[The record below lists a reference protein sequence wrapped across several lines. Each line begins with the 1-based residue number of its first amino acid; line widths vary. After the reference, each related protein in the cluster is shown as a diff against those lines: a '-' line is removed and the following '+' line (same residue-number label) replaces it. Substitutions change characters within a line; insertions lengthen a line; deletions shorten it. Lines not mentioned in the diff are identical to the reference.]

1 MELYSLT
8 VGLCSADISKTERT
22 DAAAAEETAAA
33 VKKDVITEKRNRK
46 AGIVMTDVIIL
57 LIILIV
63 LIYGVKGTVK
73 HFKGEGACCGGGSAP
88 VKAKRKVL
96 KKPKIG
102 EKVIQI
108 EGMHCDHCKQSVTSE
123 LNKIDGVAAKV
134 ELKKNRAIVSFD
146 RPVDDEALRQA
157 VEKAGFKVIS
167 IA

>member
-1 MELYSLT
+1 MALCSLT
-8 VGLCSADISKTERT
+8 AGLYYADMSKTERT
-22 DAAAAEETAAA
+22 AAAETAAA
-33 VKKDVITEKRNRK
+33 AKKAVITEKRNRK
-46 AGIVMTDVIIL
+46 AGMTMTDVIIL
-57 LIILIV
+57 LIILMV

-134 ELKKNRAIVSFD
+134 ELKKNRAVVSFD

>member
-1 MELYSLT
+1 MD
-8 VGLCSADISKTERT
+8 LCSADISETKRM

-33 VKKDVITEKRNRK
+33 VKRAVITEKRNRK
-46 AGIVMTDVIIL
+46 AGMTMTDVIIL
-57 LIILIV
+57 LIILMV

-73 HFKGEGACCGGGSAP
+73 HFKGEGACCGGGSGP

-96 KKPKIG
+96 KNPKIG

-108 EGMHCDHCKQSVTSE
+108 LRMHCEHCKQSVISE

-146 RPVDDEALRQA
+146 RPVNDEALRQA
-157 VEKAGFKVIS
+157 VEKAGFKVVS

>member
-1 MELYSLT
+1 M
-8 VGLCSADISKTERT
+8 GLCSADISKTERT

-123 LNKIDGVAAKV
+123 LN
-134 ELKKNRAIVSFD
+134 NRALH
-146 RPVDDEALRQA
+146 RN
-157 VEKAGFKVIS
+157 
-167 IA
+167 

>member
-1 MELYSLT
+1 MELYSLIA
-8 VGLCSADISKTERT
+8 GLCSADISKTERT

-73 HFKGEGACCGGGSAP
+73 HFKGEGACCGGGSVP

-134 ELKKNRAIVSFD
+134 ELKKNRAVVSFD

>member
-1 MELYSLT
+1 M
-8 VGLCSADISKTERT
+8 GLCSADISKTERT

>member
-1 MELYSLT
+1 MALCSLTAGLYS
-8 VGLCSADISKTERT
+8 ADMSKTERT
-22 DAAAAEETAAA
+22 AAAETAAA
-33 VKKDVITEKRNRK
+33 AKKAVITEKRNRK
-46 AGIVMTDVIIL
+46 AGMTMTDVIIL
-57 LIILIV
+57 LIILMV
-63 LIYGVKGTVK
+63 LIYGVKGTIK
-73 HFKGEGACCGGGSAP
+73 HFKGEGACCGGGSGP

-134 ELKKNRAIVSFD
+134 KLKKNRAVVSFD

-157 VEKAGFKVIS
+157 VEKAGFKVVS

>member
-1 MELYSLT
+1 M
-8 VGLCSADISKTERT
+8 GLCSADISKTERT

-134 ELKKNRAIVSFD
+134 ELKKNRAVVSFD

>member
-1 MELYSLT
+1 M
-8 VGLCSADISKTERT
+8 
-22 DAAAAEETAAA
+22 
-33 VKKDVITEKRNRK
+33 
-46 AGIVMTDVIIL
+46 
-57 LIILIV
+57 
-63 LIYGVKGTVK
+63 
-73 HFKGEGACCGGGSAP
+73 
-88 VKAKRKVL
+88 KAKRKVL

-134 ELKKNRAIVSFD
+134 KLKKNRAVVSFD

-157 VEKAGFKVIS
+157 VEKAGFKVVS

>member
-1 MELYSLT
+1 M
-8 VGLCSADISKTERT
+8 GLCSADISKTERT

-108 EGMHCDHCKQSVTSE
+108 EGMHCEHCKQSVISE

-157 VEKAGFKVIS
+157 VEKAGFKVVS

>member
-1 MELYSLT
+1 M
-8 VGLCSADISKTERT
+8 GLCSADISKTERT

-33 VKKDVITEKRNRK
+33 VKRAVITEKRNRK

-134 ELKKNRAIVSFD
+134 ELKKNRAVVSFD

>member
-1 MELYSLT
+1 M
-8 VGLCSADISKTERT
+8 CSADISKTERT

>member
-1 MELYSLT
+1 MALCSLT
-8 VGLCSADISKTERT
+8 AGLYYADMSKTERT
-22 DAAAAEETAAA
+22 AAAETAAA
-33 VKKDVITEKRNRK
+33 AKKAVITEKRNRK
-46 AGIVMTDVIIL
+46 AGMTMTDVIIL
-57 LIILIV
+57 LIILMV
-63 LIYGVKGTVK
+63 LIYGVKGTIK
-73 HFKGEGACCGGGSAP
+73 HFKGEGACCGGGSGP

-96 KKPKIG
+96 KNPKIG

-108 EGMHCDHCKQSVTSE
+108 QGMHCEHCKQSVISE

-157 VEKAGFKVIS
+157 VEKAGFKVVS